1 MNLFNH
7 ALSVW
12 AQHREFRAVYAELA
26 RRTDRELRDMGIDRS
41 DIARI
46 AHQEAERRILTP
58 AVSSSPAP
66 VGYSP
71 YVLAAG

>member
-1 MNLFNH
+1 M
-7 ALSVW
+7 
-12 AQHREFRAVYAELA
+12 RLA
-26 RRTDRELRDMGIDRS
+26 RLSERELRDMGIDQS

-46 AHQEAERRILTP
+46 AYQEAP
-58 AVSSSPAP
+58 AASSSPAP